1 MSSVL
6 LKILFSIGYLWKVR
20 NSIMTL
26 LKKIIQK
33 QKLKNHKDAKPI
45 NLEALVNSGRVRIEN
60 KVLKKIEDRSR
71 KRKNQ

>member
-1 MSSVL
+1 
-6 LKILFSIGYLWKVR
+6 
-20 NSIMTL
+20 MTL

-33 QKLKNHKDAKPI
+33 QKLKNHKDAMPI

-71 KRKNQ
+71 KRKNK